1 MELTMMIGWL
11 TQPLTADRIHFDY
24 DRDKITMWQGEEK
37 RVYDFTFN
45 KIGYFLDCF
54 HDLSRKLRLRLN
66 SICATGISSRD
77 KIFKICPL
85 LQVDVPKHKLLIFSL
100 IS

>member
-24 DRDKITMWQGEEK
+24 DRDKVTMWQGEEK

-45 KIGYFLDCF
+45 EEESYGYKI
-54 HDLSRKLRLRLN
+54 
-66 SICATGISSRD
+66 
-77 KIFKICPL
+77 
-85 LQVDVPKHKLLIFSL
+85 
-100 IS
+100 